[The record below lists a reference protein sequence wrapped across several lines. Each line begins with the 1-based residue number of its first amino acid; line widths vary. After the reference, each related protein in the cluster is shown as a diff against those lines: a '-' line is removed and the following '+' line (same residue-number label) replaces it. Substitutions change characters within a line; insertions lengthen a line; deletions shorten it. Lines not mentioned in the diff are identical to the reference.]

1 MILFQI
7 AAQPNGRHV
16 VIDSSYPLVE
26 AAEIDSITPAP
37 PELQEGPK
45 STFGGAVGLE
55 ERILYETPST
65 PLHKHPVWGKPFKK
79 PDEHQG
85 QSIHRRKG
93 RVVHVGERSVYG
105 TEESHEELFS
115 TPSEYLISSFAG
127 LENGHMYPSQLPHTN
142 EWSGDTLVA
151 SQAHHF
157 IHARQG
163 SETGYSDKALIVP
176 RKRASPGR
184 RSQGPLGLDLV
195 FDQKIVGSDEDNQ
208 GNNNTYQYNR
218 DPIIAE
224 HNQDSA
230 PSEQG
235 SNLSSNTVLLK
246 SPAERIFNAEPPQA
260 NPPRSPGSSPKLARS
275 EDDKLTPQKH
285 LSESSPTKSRAKKR
299 IVTRKPWRS
308 PCQEDFSPRSSP
320 HKRIRRSLDASMFES
335 QSSKAVND
343 PVRGGG
349 LQEEKRRIRSRSLS
363 RLGENRGQTSDA
375 GTANKV
381 YGPRHMAYTLGRASG
396 QKIKPDYPKV
406 AVLPVSR
413 KRSRQSFTSISSPS
427 STSSD
432 DGAPAEHRGSPI
444 PRLPPSLHNSTPCI
458 KISPTQSLPSDHIQ
472 KQPEQP
478 EDACHAEDPGYAP
491 SPDSDHSDTPIRPI
505 PKKNRVATSPDISY
519 RPWLRRE
526 IPSSKYFPEETGS
539 PSGAS
544 PVRQPF
550 WIKVQGKMI
559 VCFPCNVKPGV
570 YETIVL
576 AKIHLSEQ
584 GENGWRNF
592 KVPGLPLLDDR
603 QPPGRVS
610 FSLSAPIQY
619 EIDRSLLEHS
629 YACGPNL
636 AIGTSRFG
644 SSPLLHLRIE
654 PQDNTLKEDSYSYK
668 GNMAIPAQWYKVLE
682 ALSFEDGIPNNDV
695 FLWLFTEMEKA
706 ISGRTTGD
714 PFSTWFAQ
722 LHFDRLRSAMAA
734 MLHQIDESNTRLPE
748 EIHTMPK
755 LKESNGPSDWTSS
768 SNKVN
773 RTDMAE
779 EKDGLSSWA
788 NDKIRM
794 PPAYFAGLFTIED
807 PLAFEDA
814 SKLAW
819 KIELSVTRSLD
830 RKLHCRLAL
839 KFLSRTPPL
848 LIIDARDWLPDFA
861 IINGKVATQM
871 EWRET
876 EDGDLALH
884 HIRGL
889 HAGKVVQIEMH
900 FQELAVEEAFTS
912 QGGKP
917 RLELRLPNVVDK
929 VILGGSLTCDV
940 DNVFVTLTETNREDV
955 TWRSD
960 SLCGRN
966 SVALPKLSH
975 GYRMYLALQDRPEGK
990 DDDLETLPDMDT
1002 VLDLATPSRQPSL
1015 AVIDQPIQSLTSSP
1029 SPSKQDGRILGP
1041 DHHHTV
1047 HKSTT
1052 TFSPPTA
1059 SQITEKN
1066 TVRATTDSR
1075 VRPSAQQRRSRFS
1088 FGRLILSLVLAAFVL
1103 RAVKHLRDVVRD
1115 ELMMH
1120 DNIQAEFEGWL
1131 HGLRFRDGSQA
1142 TMARGMTEDGENGNQ
1157 NISSVDEDV
1166 VEGTRGVGGNTTSVV
1181 EMRGEEGSGGEG
1193 ERQTEREKE
1202 RERIAKGAS
1211 WRDMIDHVLGWRE
1224 LEA

>member
-1 MILFQI
+1 MLIILFQV

-16 VIDSSYPLVE
+16 VIDTSYPLVK

-45 STFGGAVGLE
+45 STFRGAVGLQ

-65 PLHKHPVWGKPFKK
+65 SLHKHPVWGKPFKE
-79 PDEHQG
+79 PDEHQD
-85 QSIHRRKG
+85 QNIHRPKG

-105 TEESHEELFS
+105 TEESHEELFR
-115 TPSEYLISSFAG
+115 TPSEYLSSSFAG
-127 LENGHMYPSQLPHTN
+127 LDNRHLFPSQLPHTN
-142 EWSGDTLVA
+142 EWSGDTFVA
-151 SQAHHF
+151 SQAHDFVHT
-157 IHARQG
+157 RQI
-163 SETGYSDKALIVP
+163 SETGHSDKALIVP
-176 RKRASPGR
+176 RKRASPWK
-184 RSQGPLGLDLV
+184 RSQDPLSLDLI
-195 FDQKIVGSDEDNQ
+195 FDQKIVGIDEDNQ
-208 GNNNTYQYNR
+208 GNNNTYQYSR
-218 DPIIAE
+218 DPIVAE

-235 SNLSSNTVLLK
+235 SNLLSNTVLLK
-246 SPAERIFNAEPPQA
+246 TPAERIFNAEPPQA
-260 NPPRSPGSSPKLARS
+260 NPLGSPGLSPKLARS
-275 EDDKLTPQKH
+275 EDDKSTPQKH
-285 LSESSPTKSRAKKR
+285 LNESSPTNIRAKKR

-320 HKRIRRSLDASMFES
+320 YKHMRKSLDAFMFES
-335 QSSKAVND
+335 QSSKAVD
-343 PVRGGG
+343 YPVRGGG
-349 LQEEKRRIRSRSLS
+349 LQDEKRRIRSRSLS
-363 RLGENRGQTSDA
+363 RIGENRGQTSDA
-375 GTANKV
+375 GTAKKV
-381 YGPRHMAYTLGRASG
+381 HRPRHGAYTLGRASG
-396 QKIKPDYPKV
+396 QKIKPDYAKV
-406 AVLPVSR
+406 AGLLLSR
-413 KRSRQSFTSISSPS
+413 KRGRQSSTSISSPPP
-427 STSSD
+427 TSSD

-444 PRLPPSLHNSTPCI
+444 PRLPPRLHNSTPCI
-458 KISPTQSLPSDHIQ
+458 KTSPTQSLPNDHIQ
-472 KQPEQP
+472 EQTEEP
-478 EDACHAEDPGYAP
+478 EDACHAEDPGYVP

-559 VCFPCNVKPGV
+559 LCFPSNVRPGV
-570 YETIVL
+570 YEIIVL

-584 GENGWRNF
+584 DENGWRHF
-592 KVPGLPLLDDR
+592 KVPGLPLLDDC

-610 FSLSAPIQY
+610 FSLNAPIQY
-619 EIDRSLLEHS
+619 EIDRSLLENP

-644 SSPLLHLRIE
+644 SSPLLHLRTE
-654 PQDNTLKEDSYSYK
+654 PQDNTFKENSYSYK
-668 GNMAIPAQWYKVLE
+668 SNMPIPAQWYKVLE
-682 ALSFEDGIPNNDV
+682 ALSCEDGIPNNDV
-695 FLWLFTEMEKA
+695 FMWLLTEMEKA
-706 ISGRTTGD
+706 VSGRTTGD

-722 LHFDRLRSAMAA
+722 LDFNRLRSAMAA
-734 MLHQIDESNTRLPE
+734 MLHQIDESDTRLPE

-755 LKESNGPSDWTSS
+755 LKVSHGASDWTSS

-773 RTDMAE
+773 RTDMGE
-779 EKDGLSSWA
+779 EKDSLSSWA

-794 PPAYFAGLFTIED
+794 PPAYFAGLFTTED

-819 KIELSVTRSLD
+819 KIDLSVTRSLD

-839 KFLSRTPPL
+839 EFLSRTPPL
-848 LIIDARDWLPDFA
+848 LVIDARDWLSDFA

-889 HAGKVVQIEMH
+889 DAGEVVKIEMH
-900 FQELAVEEAFTS
+900 FQELAVGEAFTS
-912 QGGKP
+912 KGDKS

-940 DNVFVTLTETNREDV
+940 DNVSVTLVETNREDV

-966 SVALPKLSH
+966 SVALPKLSQ
-975 GYRMYLALQDRPEGK
+975 GYRMYLALQDRLEGK
-990 DDDLETLPDMDT
+990 DDDLETLPDMDM

-1015 AVIDQPIQSLTSSP
+1015 AVMDQSIPP
-1029 SPSKQDGRILGP
+1029 SPSKQDGRMSRP

-1047 HKSTT
+1047 HKPTIT
-1052 TFSPPTA
+1052 ISPPTA
-1059 SQITEKN
+1059 TQITEN
-1066 TVRATTDSR
+1066 ATVGTTADPR
-1075 VRPSAQQRRSRFS
+1075 VRPSAHQRRSRFS
-1088 FGRLILSLVLAAFVL
+1088 FGRLILYLVLAAFVL
-1103 RAVKHLRDVVRD
+1103 RAVKHLGDVVRD
-1115 ELMMH
+1115 EPMM
-1120 DNIQAEFEGWL
+1120 G
-1131 HGLRFRDGSQA
+1131 FRDGSLA
-1142 TMARGMTEDGENGNQ
+1142 TITQELSGDGENGDRD
-1157 NISSVDEDV
+1157 IGSVREDMA
-1166 VEGTRGVGGNTTSVV
+1166 EGAQGVGGNTTAAV
-1181 EMRGEEGSGGEG
+1181 EMRAEN
-1193 ERQTEREKE
+1193 ERETERERE
-1202 RERIAKGAS
+1202 RERIVKVAT
-1211 WRDMIDHVLGWRE
+1211 WRDRIDHALGWRE

>member
-1 MILFQI
+1 MNLFKI

-16 VIDSSYPLVE
+16 IIDTSHPLVE

-45 STFGGAVGLE
+45 TTFGGAVGLK

-65 PLHKHPVWGKPFKK
+65 PLHKHPVWGKPFEK
-79 PDEHQG
+79 PDEHQD
-85 QSIHRRKG
+85 QSVHRHNG
-93 RVVHVGERSVYG
+93 RVVHVGKRSVYG

-115 TPSEYLISSFAG
+115 TSSEYLTSTFAE
-127 LENGHMYPSQLPHTN
+127 LENGHLYPSQLPHTN

-151 SQAHHF
+151 SQAHDF

-163 SETGYSDKALIVP
+163 SETGCSDQALIVP

-184 RSQGPLGLDLV
+184 RFQGPLSLDLV
-195 FDQKIVGSDEDNQ
+195 FDQKIVGIGEDNQ
-208 GNNNTYQYNR
+208 GDNDTYQYSR
-218 DPIIAE
+218 DPIIAA

-260 NPPRSPGSSPKLARS
+260 NPLRSPGSSQKLATS
-275 EDDKLTPQKH
+275 EDDRLTPQKY
-285 LSESSPTKSRAKKR
+285 LSTNSPSKIRAKKR
-299 IVTRKPWRS
+299 IVTKKPWRS

-320 HKRIRRSLDASMFES
+320 HKRMRRSLDASMFES
-335 QSSKAVND
+335 QSSKAVD
-343 PVRGGG
+343 YPVRGGG
-349 LQEEKRRIRSRSLS
+349 LQEEKKRIRSRSLS
-363 RLGENRGQTSDA
+363 RLGENLGQTSDA

-381 YGPRHMAYTLGRASG
+381 YGPRHIAYTLGRASG
-396 QKIKPDYPKV
+396 QKIKTDYSKV
-406 AVLPVSR
+406 AVLPASR

-427 STSSD
+427 SMSSD

-444 PRLPPSLHNSTPCI
+444 ARFPPNPHNSTPCI
-458 KISPTQSLPSDHIQ
+458 KILPTQSLPSDHIQ
-472 KQPEQP
+472 EQTEEP
-478 EDACHAEDPGYAP
+478 ADACHAEDPGYAP

-539 PSGAS
+539 PSEEGH
-544 PVRQPF
+544 VGQPF
-550 WIKVQGKMI
+550 WIKVQSKMI
-559 VCFPCNVKPGV
+559 TCFPSNVKPGV
-570 YETIVL
+570 YEIILL

-592 KVPGLPLLDDR
+592 KIPGLPLLDNHR
-603 QPPGRVS
+603 PPGRIS
-610 FSLSAPIQY
+610 FSLNAPIHY

-629 YACGPNL
+629 YTCGPNL

-644 SSPLLHLRIE
+644 SSPLLHLRIK
-654 PQDNTLKEDSYSYK
+654 PQDDTFREDSYSYK
-668 GNMAIPAQWYKVLE
+668 DNMAIPSQWYKVLE

-706 ISGRTTGD
+706 VSGRTTGD
-714 PFSTWFAQ
+714 PFSTWFGQ
-722 LHFDRLRSAMAA
+722 LDFGRLRSAMAA
-734 MLHQIDESNTRLPE
+734 MLHQIDVSNTRLPE

-755 LKESNGPSDWTSS
+755 LKESNGASDWTSS
-768 SNKVN
+768 SNQVN
-773 RTDMAE
+773 RSDMVE

-794 PPAYFAGLFTIED
+794 PPAYFAGLFTTED

-819 KIELSVTRSLD
+819 KIKLNVTRSLD
-830 RKLHCRLAL
+830 GKLHCRLAL
-839 KFLSRTPPL
+839 KFLSTTPPL

-889 HAGKVVQIEMH
+889 HAGEVVKIEMH
-900 FQELAVEEAFTS
+900 FQELAVGEAFTS
-912 QGGKP
+912 EGGKS

-929 VILGGSLTCDV
+929 VILGGYLTCDV

-960 SLCGRN
+960 PLCGRN
-966 SVALPKLSH
+966 SVPLPKLSH

-990 DDDLETLPDMDT
+990 DDDLETLPDMDS

-1015 AVIDQPIQSLTSSP
+1015 AVIEQPMQSLTSSP
-1029 SPSKQDGRILGP
+1029 SPSKRERRTLGP

-1047 HKSTT
+1047 HKPSTS
-1052 TFSPPTA
+1052 FSPPSV
-1059 SQITEKN
+1059 SQITEKEKN
-1066 TVRATTDSR
+1066 TVRPTTDPR
-1075 VRPSAQQRRSRFS
+1075 VRPSTQQRRSRFS
-1088 FGRLILSLVLAAFVL
+1088 FGRLILSLVLAAFL
-1103 RAVKHLRDVVRD
+1103 TRAVKHLRDVVRD
-1115 ELMMH
+1115 ELMVH
-1120 DNIQAEFEGWL
+1120 DTPHAELEGWL
-1131 HGLRFRDGSQA
+1131 HGLRLRDGALA
-1142 TMARGMTEDGENGNQ
+1142 TVAPGMIGDGGDGDRDM
-1157 NISSVDEDV
+1157 SSGDE
-1166 VEGTRGVGGNTTSVV
+1166 GIQGVGGNTTAVV
-1181 EMRGEEGSGGEG
+1181 EMSGGEG
-1193 ERQTEREKE
+1193 PENERERE
-1202 RERIAKGAS
+1202 RERIVKVAT
-1211 WRDMIDHVLGWRE
+1211 WRDMIDHALGWRG
-1224 LEA
+1224 LED